1 MLAIFV
7 SVVDFH
13 AMNEPTIGNW
23 GGTSEVTGRLAGS
36 WSFDR
41 IVKGKGTMQGI
52 ATFTPLD
59 QERLA
64 YREQGNLRLLNGTK
78 LQAEREYIF
87 SKSDTGFEVFFK
99 ENPPRLFHAIS
110 LSTRAGGGLGGNA
123 GHLCNLDNYRS
134 TYTFLPDGKFVIRHV
149 VSGPRKEY
157 TMTTTYSRI

>member
-1 MLAIFV
+1 MKEIAIG
-7 SVVDFH
+7 SWDD
-13 AMNEPTIGNW
+13 ISG
-23 GGTSEVTGRLAGS
+23 VTKALPGS

-41 IVKGKGTMQGI
+41 VIEGQGTMQGV

-59 QERLA
+59 KEKLA
-64 YREQGNLRLLNGTK
+64 YRERGNLKLLNGTE

-87 SKSDTGFEVFFK
+87 SKSDRGFEVFFK
-99 ENPPRLFHAIS
+99 ENPPRLFHEIS
-110 LSTRAGGGLGGNA
+110 LSTSVGGELSGDA

-149 VSGPRKEY
+149 VSGPRKDY